1 MVISVNLLRTDDKM
15 IKYQYLAEKYS
26 KTHDAKSRF
35 LCPLTPLKTTL
46 LVGPFQFGRCYAEN
60 NFFPFFQMKLP
71 KQQFYI

>member
-35 LCPLTPLKTTL
+35 LCPKNDLTGRAVSVWTVLYMFCETAEGDTRTIYCPNDHKT
-46 LVGPFQFGRCYAEN
+46 
-60 NFFPFFQMKLP
+60 
-71 KQQFYI
+71 